1 MNLTEYFACPYCGGD
16 SISLLN
22 AKPIMSDVRVDTLKC
37 SKCETVWNLYSKI
50 TEVKVELISVP
61 EPNIEETAEVLND

>member
-1 MNLTEYFACPYCGGD
+1 MNLIEYFTCPYCGD
-16 SISLLN
+16 NSISLLN

-50 TEVKVELISVP
+50 TEVQVELVSVP
-61 EPNIEETAEVLND
+61 KPNIEETEEVLSD